1 MIPVTL
7 RVRAL
12 IVREEHLL
20 LCRLS
25 SRPVVFLPGGRVEA
39 GETLEAAMRRELIE
53 ETGVDPGA
61 G

>member
-25 SRPVVFLPGGRVEA
+25 SRPVAFLPGGRVEA